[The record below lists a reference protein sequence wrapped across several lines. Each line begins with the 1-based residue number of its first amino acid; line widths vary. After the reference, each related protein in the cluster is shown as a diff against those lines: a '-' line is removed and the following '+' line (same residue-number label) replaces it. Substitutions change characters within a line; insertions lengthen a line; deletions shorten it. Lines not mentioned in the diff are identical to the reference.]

1 MHEVG
6 ARLRSSKTSKVLAR
20 PAGESLNR
28 HFADLAEWNEVLQ
41 DMPVADQD
49 DPTHGPDVD
58 PEP

>member
-1 MHEVG
+1 
-6 ARLRSSKTSKVLAR
+6 VLAR